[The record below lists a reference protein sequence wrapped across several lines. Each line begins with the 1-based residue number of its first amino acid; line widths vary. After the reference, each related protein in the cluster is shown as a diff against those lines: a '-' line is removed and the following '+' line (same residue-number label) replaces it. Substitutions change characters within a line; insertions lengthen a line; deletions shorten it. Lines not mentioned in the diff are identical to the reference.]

1 MGWGW
6 DGATHFEP
14 APLLSLLERQVHGL
28 EPKVQTRQRPRQ
40 CKTYTDMVMGFLLL
54 LGIGRVAILR
64 KQLIGYL
71 AIPLLLV
78 HQIWMLQQVVL
89 LLPMLD
95 CLMEEV
101 SFLYTLLLLF
111 CFIHLHSFDDYHYM
125 IMQLHVAS
133 IYSDFLDK
141 VGSSIKPQGYG
152 IFTFLWETQQLND
165 MKYST
170 FSRCCE
176 FLESQWYLL
185 MVVACRMTED
195 STGRVVW

>member
-1 MGWGW
+1 MRRGW
-6 DGATHFEP
+6 DGSDPSWTCPVAI
-14 APLLSLLERQVHGL
+14 LLERLVHGL
-28 EPKVQTRQRPRQ
+28 EPKVQTKQRPRQ

-141 VGSSIKPQGYG
+141 VGSSIKPPRIWDIY
-152 IFTFLWETQQLND
+152 ISL
-165 MKYST
+165 
-170 FSRCCE
+170 R
-176 FLESQWYLL
+176 
-185 MVVACRMTED
+185 D
-195 STGRVVW
+195 STVEWHEIFDIFKMLWISGISVVLADGCCL

>member
-1 MGWGW
+1 MRIYRTGLTPFNLLNRRGMGFVLNKRGRVGM
-6 DGATHFEP
+6 GATRPEP
-14 APLLSLLERQVHGL
+14 APLPSLLERQVHGL

-101 SFLYTLLLLF
+101 SFLYTLLLFVLF
-111 CFIHLHSFDDYHYM
+111 YT
-125 IMQLHVAS
+125 
-133 IYSDFLDK
+133 
-141 VGSSIKPQGYG
+141 
-152 IFTFLWETQQLND
+152 FTFFWWLPLHDNAAAC
-165 MKYST
+165 S
-170 FSRCCE
+170 F
-176 FLESQWYLL
+176 YLFGFPWQGW
-185 MVVACRMTED
+185 VFY
-195 STGRVVW
+195 

>member
-1 MGWGW
+1 MGR
-6 DGATHFEP
+6 DGASMGIYHTRPTPFNFLNGMGMVFVLNKWGGVGMGATRLEP
-14 APLLSLLERQVHGL
+14 APLPSLLERQVHGL

-141 VGSSIKPQGYG
+141 VGSSIKPPRIWDIY
-152 IFTFLWETQQLND
+152 ISL
-165 MKYST
+165 
-170 FSRCCE
+170 R
-176 FLESQWYLL
+176 
-185 MVVACRMTED
+185 D
-195 STGRVVW
+195 STVE